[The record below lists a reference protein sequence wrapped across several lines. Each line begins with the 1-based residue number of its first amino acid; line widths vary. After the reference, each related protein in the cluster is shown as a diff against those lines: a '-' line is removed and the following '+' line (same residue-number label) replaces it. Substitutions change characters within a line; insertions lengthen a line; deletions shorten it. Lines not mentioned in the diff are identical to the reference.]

1 MRRGHQC
8 PRRQEALREMF
19 FGADRLR
26 EARIRSQ
33 EKVGPPAEPPP
44 GRVHQRRRGR
54 YLMTPE
60 QLQALRDA
68 LIAGKVPDEKTSPD
82 RAFLRGWN
90 EGVAFAEM
98 QIEK

>member
-1 MRRGHQC
+1 
-8 PRRQEALREMF
+8 
-19 FGADRLR
+19 
-26 EARIRSQ
+26 
-33 EKVGPPAEPPP
+33 
-44 GRVHQRRRGR
+44 
-54 YLMTPE
+54 MTPE

-98 QIEK
+98 QIDKILKAEAITTSID

>member
-1 MRRGHQC
+1 
-8 PRRQEALREMF
+8 
-19 FGADRLR
+19 
-26 EARIRSQ
+26 
-33 EKVGPPAEPPP
+33 
-44 GRVHQRRRGR
+44 
-54 YLMTPE
+54 MTPE

-98 QIEK
+98 QIDKILKAGHDQHGVVANPHGGRGRDCDRVGSVSN

>member
-1 MRRGHQC
+1 
-8 PRRQEALREMF
+8 
-19 FGADRLR
+19 
-26 EARIRSQ
+26 
-33 EKVGPPAEPPP
+33 
-44 GRVHQRRRGR
+44 
-54 YLMTPE
+54 MTPE

-98 QIEK
+98 QIDKILKDGAAV